1 MRVQGVVPVAAEVV
15 WEQTDGGHVRV
26 GDLDIGGVDAVAFGM
41 HAKARLG
48 GGRRDQLDSSV
59 TPLTLT
65 HWYPP
70 NGLNTT
76 SNDGQGGPSLSAST
90 SARPKRLPSGN

>member
-1 MRVQGVVPVAAEVV
+1 M

-26 GDLDIGGVDAVAFGM
+26 GDLDIGGVDAVVAFRM

-59 TPLTLT
+59 TR
-65 HWYPP
+65 YAC
-70 NGLNTT
+70 
-76 SNDGQGGPSLSAST
+76 SLVPAER
-90 SARPKRLPSGN
+90 A